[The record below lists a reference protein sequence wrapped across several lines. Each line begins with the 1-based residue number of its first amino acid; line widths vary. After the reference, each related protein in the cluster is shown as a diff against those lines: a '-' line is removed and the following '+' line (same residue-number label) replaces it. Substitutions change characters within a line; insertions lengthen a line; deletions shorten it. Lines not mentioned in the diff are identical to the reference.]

1 MAKQQTSYITTM
13 PKITTSGG
21 RAQTPGH
28 PAKPYDDPRTNDA
41 VSKRNAT
48 PMDTLT
54 KAATDSCDCV
64 SCSYPMFGKI
74 FQCTNGHTMCE
85 DCLKKLNT
93 CPSCR
98 VSIQN
103 ASRNL
108 WAEKFIA
115 NVHRFKCIDLR
126 CSCMFTC
133 EDDALDHFKKDHAG
147 EITGGARILYRL
159 DEKSGN
165 TLHPRINA
173 NNGKVAWIYNG
184 ARVEYERQITRAFRS
199 NGTLRQE
206 NNRATNVTTLF
217 YQDGETKHFQGNY
230 NGDERSGEWFG
241 RDGSL
246 HRRENAMNPTTE
258 TGWVEDY
265 DTKGRC
271 VLKGDLRADKLWSG
285 ERWVYGSFHL
295 GGTLITKTTFV
306 DGVRTSNKSTVEF
319 PTETRFHKCSS
330 CERLGII
337 GETLTAGCCCRSGLG
352 CKKK

>member
-1 MAKQQTSYITTM
+1 M

-41 VSKRNAT
+41 ASKRNAT

-64 SCSYPMFGKI
+64 ICSYPMFGNI
-74 FQCTNGHTMCE
+74 VQCTNGHAMCE

-93 CPSCR
+93 TGGRCPTCR
-98 VSIQN
+98 ESIQN
-103 ASRNL
+103 ASRNR
-108 WAEKFIA
+108 WAETVMA
-115 NVHRFKCIDLR
+115 NVHRFKCIDNT

-133 EDDALDHFKKDHAG
+133 EDDALAHFKTGHAG
-147 EITGGARILYRL
+147 EITGFARILYRL

-165 TLHPRINA
+165 TLRPQVNA
-173 NNGKVAWIYNG
+173 NNGKVAWTRNG
-184 ARVEYERQITRAFRS
+184 TRAEVDRQFHRVFRS
-199 NGTLRQE
+199 NGTLMAE
-206 NNRATNVTTLF
+206 KNRATTAITQF
-217 YQDGETKHFQGNY
+217 REDGHTKLFQGKY
-230 NGDERSGEWFG
+230 NGDERSGEWFWT
-241 RDGSL
+241 DGSL
-246 HRRENAMNPTTE
+246 QRRENAMNFITK
-258 TGWVEDY
+258 TGWLEGY

-271 VLKGDLRADKLWSG
+271 TWKGDVRADKLWSG
-285 ERWVYGSFHL
+285 DEWAYESFHL

-319 PTETRFHKCSS
+319 PTETRFRKCSS